1 MTRYRRRAAG
11 WVGLLAVLG
20 LGGCGDG
27 KASVG
32 GKVTYKNRPVVTGTV
47 IVAGPDGV
55 QVAGVINPDGTY
67 AVEGVKAG
75 AVKIGVF
82 SPNPSA
88 SRDGGRGGAATSRL
102 NRGTEQKVDPKDWVP
117 LPQKYAEPDTSGLAA
132 TLKPGSQTHDIDLP
146 D

>member
-1 MTRYRRRAAG
+1 MIGRRSRAAG

-27 KASVG
+27 KASVS

-47 IVAGPDGV
+47 IVAGSDGV
-55 QVAGVINPDGTY
+55 QVAGVISPDGTY

-75 AVKIGVF
+75 AVRIGVF

-88 SRDGGRGGAATSRL
+88 SRNGGRGGAVTSRL
-102 NRGTEQKVDPKDWVP
+102 NRGTEQKADPRDWVP
-117 LPQKYAEPDTSGLAA
+117 LPPRYAEPDTSGLTT
-132 TLKPGSQTHDIDLP
+132 TLRSGSQTHDIDL